1 MNFLILIKKL
11 HVVKNLSKRFFLIK
25 YPSLFF
31 SLFRSKD
38 QQLELVSL
46 EDFYANA
53 PPELTDSVRQNNL

>member
-1 MNFLILIKKL
+1 M
-11 HVVKNLSKRFFLIK
+11 KNLSKRFFLIK
-25 YPSLFF
+25 YLSLFF

-53 PPELTDSVRQNNL
+53 PPELTDSVRKNNL